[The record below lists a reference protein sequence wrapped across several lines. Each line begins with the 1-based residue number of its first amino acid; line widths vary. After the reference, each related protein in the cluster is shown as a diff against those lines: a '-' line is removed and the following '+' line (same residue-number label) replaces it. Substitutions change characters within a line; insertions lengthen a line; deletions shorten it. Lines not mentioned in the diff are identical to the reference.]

1 MPSVV
6 RPAALLLLALT
17 ACADGSDG
25 GSVACGLAAM
35 NGPLVALQ
43 GFARGDALAAAPTDL
58 PLELP
63 GRYVAGPSGTIRLA
77 TTDSGLVRA
86 AMTTPPPAAASPGF
100 GVLVVER
107 SGAPMGVLIHD
118 GATIPGAIVL
128 GTVEVADGAIPLY
141 GVRVT
146 RAAVETEACPL
157 FAPLVAQ

>member
-1 MPSVV
+1 MKY
-6 RPAALLLLALT
+6 T
-17 ACADGSDG
+17 A
-25 GSVACGLAAM
+25 
-35 NGPLVALQ
+35 
-43 GFARGDALAAAPTDL
+43 TI
-58 PLELP
+58 
-63 GRYVAGPSGTIRLA
+63 GRERFEIEIA
-77 TTDSGLVRA
+77 TRED
-86 AMTTPPPAAASPGF
+86 